1 MGGTQQLRA
10 AADRADRPMGLSIL
24 AVAQAPRTF
33 AESGLRFEPN
43 NESQAQ
49 PLRIASGKTE
59 RLRNASPACDRFHHL
74 LNDRFSTCL
83 RQKVGRCALKEHIE
97 VRFVC
102 VVVDRTRAPQTSQF
116 NEGIRRTIL
125 SDVQ

>member
-24 AVAQAPRTF
+24 AVAQAPRT
-33 AESGLRFEPN
+33 
-43 NESQAQ
+43 Q

-59 RLRNASPACDRFHHL
+59 RLRNASPACDRFHHF

-102 VVVDRTRAPQTSQF
+102 VVVDEKALVFP
-116 NEGIRRTIL
+116 RRRIQ
-125 SDVQ
+125 VKGGR